1 MSSQQISVTTEQA
14 KAGVSQDLRY
24 NIYSALLS
32 HGGIRN
38 IEATLDETLRATG
51 FHDNL
56 KAYITDLLRSGQA
69 TTCEEARDM
78 AMAKIQEQM
87 RSKDSKATTNGHAA
101 ANGSANGDSDD
112 LDLRIPKEAIGKG
125 VKSIEVELKKVVDI
139 TYEDDK

>member
-1 MSSQQISVTTEQA
+1 MSSQQISLTTEQA
-14 KAGVSQDLRY
+14 KAGISQDLRN

-32 HGGIRN
+32 YGGIRN
-38 IEATLDETLRATG
+38 IESTLDETLRATG

-87 RSKDSKATTNGHAA
+87 RAKDHKGTNGHAV
-101 ANGSANGDSDD
+101 NGNANGDSSSDD
-112 LDLRIPKEAIGKG
+112 LDLRIPKQAITKG
-125 VKSIEVELKKVVDI
+125 VKSIQTELKKVCEM
-139 TYEDDK
+139 TYEDTK